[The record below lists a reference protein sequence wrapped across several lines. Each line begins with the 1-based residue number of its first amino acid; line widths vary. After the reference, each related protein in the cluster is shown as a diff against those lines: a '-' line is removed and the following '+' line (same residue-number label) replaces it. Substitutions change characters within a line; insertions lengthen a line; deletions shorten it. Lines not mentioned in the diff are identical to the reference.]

1 MIAILAL
8 AAFAGLLIYAACSD
22 IASLT
27 IPNWISLA
35 LVALFPV
42 AALAAGLSFTEI
54 GLHLLFGFGVLVV
67 GFFLFQA
74 GVFGGGDAKL
84 FAAASIWSGFTA
96 FWPLIS
102 WMVFAGGIMALAILA
117 ARQFVP
123 QAETNPPFVNRLL
136 TGKTGIPYGLAI
148 MIGGLAA
155 IPSMA
160 LLPTSLTLP

>member
-22 IASLT
+22 VASLT
-27 IPNWISLA
+27 IPNWISIA

-42 AALAAGLSFTEI
+42 AALAAGLSFADI
-54 GLHLLFGFGVLVV
+54 GMHLLFGFGVLVV

-84 FAAASIWSGFTA
+84 LAAASIWSGFTA

-102 WMVFAGGIMALAILA
+102 WMVFAGGFMALAILA

-160 LLPTSLTLP
+160 LLPSPLTLP